1 MMALEMKGKLA
12 SIRQIR
18 YKISPSP
25 PPSKRK
31 TNKQTKNKQIRTRY
45 MDGWTN
51 NIINT
56 CYLPVGRFLL

>member
-12 SIRQIR
+12 RIRQIR

-31 TNKQTKNKQIRTRY
+31 TNKQTKNKQIRTR
-45 MDGWTN
+45 
-51 NIINT
+51 
-56 CYLPVGRFLL
+56 

>member
-12 SIRQIR
+12 RIRQIR

-31 TNKQTKNKQIRTRY
+31 TKNKQKTNKFALDRW
-45 MDGWTN
+45 MDGR
-51 NIINT
+51 IIS
-56 CYLPVGRFLL
+56 